1 VAVSRQIGAEG
12 YRLPCVTVQVD
23 PEMPALLRGSSGSV
37 AAALIDARL
46 RRLVALQNEVLADRD
61 PEPLHQMRVSFRRLR
76 STLEQFAPALCLPD
90 AADPRRVARIARR
103 LGLAR
108 DLDVLRRR
116 LDVDLVPLLP
126 ERELEPLKPL
136 FKQLRRERR
145 LAFEELRDCL
155 QGRRYLKLLAKL
167 QGWLKQPVFT
177 PLGEEPLL
185 AWRSEWLQACLAGL
199 TTLPGWWASNPY
211 DPTAIAELHGLRRR
225 IKRAR
230 YGLSNL
236 RAVDPD
242 RIGPW
247 LARLRQLQG
256 LLGDL
261 NDLQLIDAALHRQLD
276 GSPDQLLPALCS
288 LMAEQRVQAWQQ
300 WQVQAEP
307 LRSVEGRAE
316 FHSLALIQA

>member
-1 VAVSRQIGAEG
+1 
-12 YRLPCVTVQVD
+12 
-23 PEMPALLRGSSGSV
+23 MPALLSGSSGSV
-37 AAALIDARL
+37 AAALIEARL
-46 RRLVALQNEVLADRD
+46 RRLVALQTEVLADRD

-90 AADPRRVARIARR
+90 AADPRRIARIARR

-108 DLDVLRRR
+108 DLDVLRQR
-116 LDVDLVPLLP
+116 LDEQLVPLLP
-126 ERELEPLKPL
+126 ERELQQLRPL
-136 FKQLRRERR
+136 FKQLKRERR

-155 QGRRYLKLLAKL
+155 QGRRYLKLLAQL
-167 QGWLKQPVFT
+167 QGWLKRPAVT

-185 AWRSEWLQACLAGL
+185 AWRSEWLQACLGGL
-199 TTLPGWWASNPY
+199 TTLPGWWAANPY
-211 DPTAIAELHGLRRR
+211 DSNAVAELHRLRRR
-225 IKRAR
+225 LKRAR

-247 LARLRQLQG
+247 LVRLRQLQS

-276 GSPDQLLPALCS
+276 LSPDQLLPALCS
-288 LMAEQRVQAWQQ
+288 VMAERRAQAWQQ
-300 WQVQAEP
+300 WQEQAEP
-307 LRSVEGRAE
+307 LRSSEGRAE
-316 FHSLALIQA
+316 FHGLALIQP